1 MISFENLKKSL
12 NIIPKKYTPR
22 FLFIFFS
29 HFLTNMLEIV
39 GLGILPIVVV
49 NIVNPEK
56 LQEFLYEKK
65 LDLIATLINENT
77 SITLIFIYLIFF
89 SF

>member
-1 MISFENLKKSL
+1 
-12 NIIPKKYTPR
+12 
-22 FLFIFFS
+22 
-29 HFLTNMLEIV
+29 MLEIV

-56 LQEFLYEKK
+56 LQEFLYEK

-89 SF
+89 FFLKIH